1 MGQTH
6 RFAPTM
12 LQPNFHP
19 FPVLQTPRLVLR
31 RITLQDAEALY
42 EMRRD
47 KEMMQHIA
55 RPLASCIEDVHR
67 LIEVMETGTVGNNT
81 ISWAITLQTEDKLIG
96 TIGFVRMKKEDFR
109 GEIGYMLAGVHQGKG
124 LMSEAVQAVVQY
136 GFTITGFHSIEAVI
150 APQNTAS
157 ARVLQK
163 AGFVQEALFRENLFF
178 EGKFLDSAVY
188 SLLAPQ
194 T

>member
-1 MGQTH
+1 
-6 RFAPTM
+6 M
-12 LQPNFHP
+12 LQPDFYP

-42 EMRRD
+42 ELRRD

-55 RPLASCIEDVHR
+55 RPVASGVEDVHR
-67 LIEVMETGTVGNNT
+67 LIEIMEAATVGNNA
-81 ISWAITLQTEDKLIG
+81 ISWAITFKAEDKLIG
-96 TIGFVRMKKEDFR
+96 TIGFVRMQKEDYR
-109 GEIGYMLAGVHQGKG
+109 GEIGYMLARPYQGKG
-124 LMSEAVQAVVQY
+124 LMGEAVQEVIRY
-136 GFTITGFHSIEAVI
+136 GFIVIGFHSIEAVI

-188 SLLAPQ
+188 SLLAPPN
-194 T
+194 